1 MTHHEFREKK
11 GDRDRDPGRLNYG
24 GRMRINIA
32 DFPTLTRLL
41 NRKKKYG
48 GTAYEVNLGMILGEI
63 LTWANK
69 LVPSEAGS
77 IFLDDPLLK
86 WNPGCRGQL
95 YFAAC
100 YGRGSR
106 ALLGNALSGSRGIAG
121 ETYRK
126 GRPYISKDV
135 KKDPK
140 FNPEIDRRLGGRARS
155 IICAPI
161 VIGGSKIG
169 VIELINRK
177 GRQNYD
183 DYDLALLEIFAGYT
197 ATLIHNALIGRRFE
211 ELSKKDTLT
220 DLHNDRYF
228 FSNLVQ
234 EVRRAEKRGGDV
246 SIIFFDL
253 DRFKEVN
260 DTHGHL
266 AGSLVLREVADL
278 LTGIFAGTKAVLSRY
293 GGDEYAV
300 VMPDADIEEAAAYAE
315 KIRAAIAGYVFL
327 SSGKG
332 AREPRPCIKGII
344 TCSVGV
350 ASLSKSVKVAG
361 TARDIAESLIKA
373 SDSAMYTAKDS
384 GKNRVSVAKLGRGSR
399 KRRGE

>member
-1 MTHHEFREKK
+1 
-11 GDRDRDPGRLNYG
+11 
-24 GRMRINIA
+24 MRINIA

-41 NRKKKYG
+41 NRKKKYVG
-48 GTAYEVNLGMILGEI
+48 IPYEVNLGRILGEI

-69 LVPSEAGS
+69 LVPSKAGS
-77 IFLDDPLLK
+77 ILLDDPLLK
-86 WNPGCRGQL
+86 WDPGCRVQL

-106 ALLGNALSGSRGIAG
+106 ALLGSALSETRGIAG

-135 KKDPK
+135 NKDPK
-140 FNPEIDRRLGGRARS
+140 FYPEIDRKLGGRTKS
-155 IICAPI
+155 VICAPI

-169 VIELINRK
+169 VIELVNRK

-183 DYDLALLEIFAGYT
+183 DYDLALLKIFAGYT

-211 ELSKKDTLT
+211 ELSQKDTLT
-220 DLHNDRYF
+220 DLYNDRYF

-234 EVRRAEKRGGDV
+234 EVRRVEKRGGDIA
-246 SIIFFDL
+246 IIFFDL

-266 AGSLVLREVADL
+266 AGSLVLKEVADL
-278 LTGIFAGTKAVLSRY
+278 LKGIFSGTKAVLSRY
-293 GGDEYAV
+293 GGDEYV
-300 VMPDADIEEAAAYAE
+300 VVIPDADIDDVAAYAE
-315 KIRAAIAGYVFL
+315 KIRAGIEGNVFL
-327 SSGKG
+327 SSGDG
-332 AREPRPCIKGII
+332 VHEPRLCIKGII
-344 TCSVGV
+344 ICSIGV
-350 ASLSKSVKVAG
+350 ASLSESVKVAG

-373 SDSAMYTAKDS
+373 SDSAMYAAKES
-384 GKNRVSVAKLGRGSR
+384 GKNRVSVSKLGRGSR
-399 KRRGE
+399 RRRGE

>member
-1 MTHHEFREKK
+1 
-11 GDRDRDPGRLNYG
+11 
-24 GRMRINIA
+24 MRINIA
-32 DFPTLTRLL
+32 DIPTLTRLL

-63 LTWANK
+63 LTWANR

-77 IFLDDPLLK
+77 ILLDDPLLK
-86 WNPGCRGQL
+86 WDRSCREQL

-100 YGRGSR
+100 YGKGSR
-106 ALLGNALSGSRGIAG
+106 ALPGNALSEACGIAG

-135 KKDPK
+135 KKDSK
-140 FNPEIDRRLGGRARS
+140 FYPEIDKRLGGRTRS

-220 DLHNDRYF
+220 DLYNDRYF
-228 FSNLVQ
+228 FNNLVK
-234 EVRRAEKRGGDV
+234 EVGSAEKRGGDV
-246 SIIFFDL
+246 SIIFLDL

-266 AGSLVLREVADL
+266 AGSLVLKEVADL
-278 LTGIFAGTKAVLSRY
+278 LKGIFAGTKAVLSRY
-293 GGDEYAV
+293 GGDEYVV
-300 VMPDADIEEAAAYAE
+300 VMADADIEEAAAYAE
-315 KIRAAIAGYVFL
+315 KIRAGIAGNVFL
-327 SSGKG
+327 SSGDG
-332 AREPRPCIKGII
+332 VRVPRLCIKGII

-350 ASLSKSVKVAG
+350 ASLSRSVKAAG
-361 TARDIAESLIKA
+361 TSRDIAESLIKA
-373 SDSAMYTAKDS
+373 SDSAMYTAKES
-384 GKNRVSVAKLGRGSR
+384 GKNRVSIAKLRRSSER
-399 KRRGE
+399 KRGE

>member
-1 MTHHEFREKK
+1 
-11 GDRDRDPGRLNYG
+11 
-24 GRMRINIA
+24 MRINIA
-32 DFPTLTRLL
+32 DLTTLTRLL
-41 NRKKKYG
+41 NRKKKYR
-48 GTAYEVNLGMILGEI
+48 GTAYELNLGMILGEI

-77 IFLDDPLLK
+77 ILLDDPLLK
-86 WNPGCRGQL
+86 WDPGCCGQL

-106 ALLGNALSGSRGIAG
+106 GLIGNSLSETCGIAG
-121 ETYRK
+121 VTYRK

-135 KKDPK
+135 KKDSE
-140 FNPEIDRRLGGRARS
+140 FYPEINKRLGGRTRT

-161 VIGGSKIG
+161 VIGGAKIG

-228 FSNLVQ
+228 FNNLVR
-234 EVRRAEKRGGDV
+234 EVRRAGKRGGDV

-253 DRFKEVN
+253 DRFKEIN

-266 AGSLVLREVADL
+266 AGSLVLKEVADIL
-278 LTGIFAGTKAVLSRY
+278 KKIFAGTGSVLSRY
-293 GGDEYAV
+293 GGDEYV
-300 VMPDADIEEAAAYAE
+300 IVMPDSDIKEAAAYAE
-315 KIRAAIAGYVFL
+315 KIRADIAGHVFL
-327 SSGKG
+327 SGG
-332 AREPRPCIKGII
+332 DGVREPRLNIKGVI

-350 ASLSKSVKVAG
+350 ASLLSSVKTAG
-361 TARDIAESLIKA
+361 SARDIAESLIKA
-373 SDSAMYTAKDS
+373 SDGAMYAAKEG
-384 GKNRVSVAKLGRGSR
+384 GKNRVSIAKCGRGTSTKCGRGSVR
-399 KRRGE
+399 KRGE